1 MGVASPGV
9 TLPRCDDPGFTPGR
23 RDVPALLELWAR
35 CAERDD
41 AKRVVA
47 ALMRGEQGVA
57 AVLLRGLAQAPGAER
72 AMRLRVLTR
81 IAQRLPLPELAE
93 LLPAALRDD
102 EPRVVRE
109 AARAIGKLELPEAE
123 ALEPALLEVADQAAP
138 PERRAAVEALGR
150 IGGALTQQRLARRPD
165 DDDDLRRR
173 IAEATTLVRRRH
185 GREHEAAI
193 RLDRALPRPLE
204 LRLRGRGGTAE
215 ILAQQAAARL
225 SIDAD
230 QIQRR
235 GDDAVLVPWS
245 GPLGEALAARSALDL
260 ALGLPL
266 PPGSELVDRIVAG
279 LRAPALVEA
288 LAAWTDGPL
297 RFRLAFADGGH
308 RRSLRWQVAVRL
320 AERPSPLVNDT
331 REVAWTIEVDER
343 AGRLWC
349 LPRGAD
355 PRFEYRRADVPA
367 ASHPT
372 MAALLAWLGRPRA
385 GEVVWDPFCG
395 SGLELVEAS
404 ILAPGLH
411 LLGTD
416 LDPRA
421 LEIARTNLAAA
432 PIEPASLELHRID
445 ARRFDPARL
454 GRRVSL
460 ILTNPPMGR
469 RVVVEHGLHRLL
481 VDLVGHAARVLA
493 PGGRL
498 VWLSPAARATAEAGR
513 ARGLRVE
520 ELPVVDMGGLRVT
533 PQLLHRP
540 R

>member
-1 MGVASPGV
+1 M
-9 TLPRCDDPGFTPGR
+9 
-23 RDVPALLELWAR
+23 
-35 CAERDD
+35 
-41 AKRVVA
+41 
-47 ALMRGEQGVA
+47 
-57 AVLLRGLAQAPGAER
+57 
-72 AMRLRVLTR
+72 
-81 IAQRLPLPELAE
+81 PELAE

-150 IGGALTQQRLARRPD
+150 SGGALTQQRLARRPD